1 MISPNRKFHL
11 IFICFFIFSLLISI
25 SAVAQSTGE
34 IEMLAF
40 NFKGNGVRALAMGGA
55 YIAVGGDPSAAF
67 WNPAGLASIT
77 ESQIAV
83 AYNFSGKIART
94 YSESNSDT
102 LSITGFDFPLDFSGI
117 DYIAL
122 TLPLKQEDLY
132 MVHQVS
138 YSLVHNFGFSGSVS
152 APYTLTNDVISL
164 ARNTSFEGSGAM
176 QEISYAVGF
185 RAFKIIQVGAAYHHF
200 FGAYNNTGSDLYS
213 SESMQIT
220 ENIDSTAN
228 WDFLGDN
235 FSIGIIV
242 KPTNFLNIGGVFKT
256 NYELKAKYGMEQT
269 YSYSDPVSNISST
282 YSSDGEALIKHPS
295 EWGFGVSVI
304 PMKNLIIAADYTYSN
319 WLADQN
325 EDGDYIRGTIVDFNF
340 PYDPENPP
348 VDTESLNYPTF
359 TRPEDYNQEAESY
372 LRFGGEYIWDSKNF
386 DIAVRAG
393 FWQHTSIFTDSN
405 AESIKWTGITA
416 GAGLTL
422 SSIKLDVA
430 LILESASYPSFI
442 FSSEAP
448 TLDISNTYLLAQVSY
463 IFESF

>member
-11 IFICFFIFSLLISI
+11 IFICFFICSLLIPI
-25 SAVAQSTGE
+25 SALAQNAAE

-40 NFKGNGVRALAMGGA
+40 NFKGNGARALAMGGA

-77 ESQIAV
+77 ESQITAT
-83 AYNFSGKIART
+83 YNFSGKIERT
-94 YSESNSDT
+94 YSEFDSDT
-102 LSITGFDFPLDFSGI
+102 LSVTGFDFPLDFSGI

-152 APYTLTNDVISL
+152 NPYTLTNDVISL
-164 ARNTSFEGSGAM
+164 TRNTSLEGSGAM
-176 QEISYAVGF
+176 QEISYAV
-185 RAFKIIQVGAAYHHF
+185 AFKAFEIIQVGAAYHHF
-200 FGAYNNTGSDLYS
+200 FGAYDNIGSDIFS
-213 SESMQIT
+213 AESMQIT
-220 ENIDSTAN
+220 EAFDSTAN

-242 KPTNFLNIGGVFKT
+242 KPTDYLNIGGVFKT
-256 NYELKAKYGMEQT
+256 NYELKAKYKLEQA
-269 YSYSDPVSNISST
+269 YSYSDPVSDLATT
-282 YSSDGEALIKHPS
+282 YSSDGEAVIKHPS

-359 TRPEDYNQEAESY
+359 TYPEDYNQEAESY
-372 LRFGGEYIWDSKNF
+372 LRFGGEYILDSKDFN
-386 DIAVRAG
+386 IAVRAG
-393 FWQHTSIFTDSN
+393 FWEHTSIFTDSN
-405 AESIKWTGITA
+405 TESIKWTGITA
-416 GAGLTL
+416 GAGLAL
-422 SSIKLDVA
+422 NSIKLDVA
-430 LILESASYPSFI
+430 LVLESASYPSFN
-442 FSSEAP
+442 FNAGTP
-448 TLDISNTYLLAQVSY
+448 TLDISNTYLFAQVSY

>member
-1 MISPNRKFHL
+1 
-11 IFICFFIFSLLISI
+11 
-25 SAVAQSTGE
+25 
-34 IEMLAF
+34 
-40 NFKGNGVRALAMGGA
+40 
-55 YIAVGGDPSAAF
+55 
-67 WNPAGLASIT
+67 
-77 ESQIAV
+77 
-83 AYNFSGKIART
+83 
-94 YSESNSDT
+94 
-102 LSITGFDFPLDFSGI
+102 
-117 DYIAL
+117 
-122 TLPLKQEDLY
+122 
-132 MVHQVS
+132 
-138 YSLVHNFGFSGSVS
+138 
-152 APYTLTNDVISL
+152 
-164 ARNTSFEGSGAM
+164 M